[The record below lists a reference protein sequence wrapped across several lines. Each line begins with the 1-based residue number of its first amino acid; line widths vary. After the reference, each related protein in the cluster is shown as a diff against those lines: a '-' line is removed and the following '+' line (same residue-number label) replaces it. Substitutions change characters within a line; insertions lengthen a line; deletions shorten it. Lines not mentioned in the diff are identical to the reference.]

1 MNIRIA
7 TTAFIFLFSTGAI
20 AEGMSKEAA
29 TPAAQL
35 QEDFFALDQDGD
47 GKLSQ
52 NELNAS
58 PELAA
63 EFVEIDLNENADIDL
78 SEFVIYK
85 SEATAA
91 GVSGKLYEEQ

>member
-1 MNIRIA
+1 MIIRIA
-7 TTAFIFLFSTGAI
+7 TTAFILLFCTGTI
-20 AEGMSKEAA
+20 AEGMSKEAR

-35 QEDFFALDQDGD
+35 QEDFIALDQDGN
-47 GKLSQ
+47 GKLSR
-52 NELNAS
+52 NELNAN

>member
-7 TTAFIFLFSTGAI
+7 TTAFIFVFSAVTI
-20 AEGMSKEAA
+20 AEGMNKEAT

-35 QEDFFALDQDGD
+35 QEDFFVLDQDGN

-63 EFVEIDLNENADIDL
+63 EFVEIDINENADIDL
-78 SEFVIYK
+78 TEFVIYK

-91 GVSGKLYEEQ
+91 GASGKLYEEQ

>member
-1 MNIRIA
+1 MIIRIA
-7 TTAFIFLFSTGAI
+7 ITVFILLFSTGTI
-20 AEGMSKEAA
+20 AEGMSREAA

-35 QEDFFALDQDGD
+35 QEDFFALDQDGN